1 MTSSAERCLEHEC
14 ARSFPE
20 RRHRL
25 HPMSGYTPA
34 SYSQVT
40 RSQLRALSTVKSQRD
55 AFSTRTHSAIR
66 SHSASVRIHL
76 VHDLRRARVVPLRAA
91 GLHAALLPLF
101 ARPPPLAIQPRSAHD
116 LSLARNACGLRT
128 PAHHRSLPLLPGQT
142 DETYSFG
149 RRMPRRRAV
158 RNLTAHGASRFSLPP
173 LQGGLRALRQSTRT
187 VPCELRVTE

>member
-1 MTSSAERCLEHEC
+1 MTNSAERCLEREC

-66 SHSASVRIHL
+66 SHSASFRIHL

-91 GLHAALLPLF
+91 GLHAALPPLF
-101 ARPPPLAIQPRSAHD
+101 AHPPPLAIQPRSAHD

-149 RRMPRRRAV
+149 RRVPRRRAV
-158 RNLTAHGASRFSLPP
+158 RNPAAQRSEP
-173 LQGGLRALRQSTRT
+173 LQPTPSSGRLASVTAEHTNGT
-187 VPCELRVTE
+187 V